1 MWNGNAIESSW
12 KSGVFILRLF
22 LVLFPTHLF
31 PRSRQAEAAQRRK
44 LEEEELRKR
53 RHLEH
58 QRAEEALAVES
69 DPRVKTWM
77 ELVCVW
83 FPVAGP
89 SRVTCTL
96 VRF

>member
-1 MWNGNAIESSW
+1 MCGRTRTQAVLNGA
-12 KSGVFILRLF
+12 
-22 LVLFPTHLF
+22 PCCC
-31 PRSRQAEAAQRRK
+31 RQAEAAQRRK

-77 ELVCVW
+77 
-83 FPVAGP
+83 G
-89 SRVTCTL
+89 L
-96 VRF
+96 VRPGAWFRWFFLRS